1 MVCPTCGTANAP
13 AAKFC
18 SECGT
23 ALGAAAGVAPVE
35 ERRVVSILFVDLV
48 GFTERSDRA
57 DPEDVRRT
65 LIPFHARVKEDLERF
80 GGTLDKFIGDAVMG
94 VFGAP
99 LAHEDDPVR
108 AVRCALR
115 ILDSIEELRRVDPAL
130 AVRVAVNTGEAVV
143 SFGSGPQVGEAV
155 AGDVV
160 NTASRMQGL
169 APHGSVVIGEST
181 LRAVRDAF
189 DVELLPPAVV
199 KGKAEPPPVW
209 RVPGE
214 LSGAAADVR
223 ATSFVGREQELT
235 LLRQRFDRAVAGPSF
250 QVVTLVAEPGIGKSR
265 LIAEFRSRIGA
276 VRWLS
281 ARSMPYGE
289 QGVFEPFAEI
299 LRGLAGIDPSLGAAD
314 AEERLGNFVARVEP
328 DMSERRWLESRLRPL
343 LGLGGG

>member
-1 MVCPTCGTANAP
+1 MVCPTCGTVNAP

-23 ALGAAAGVAPVE
+23 PVERAAEAEQDE
-35 ERRVVSILFVDLV
+35 ERRIVSILFVDLV

-99 LAHEDDPVR
+99 GAHEDDPVR

-115 ILDSIEELRRVDPAL
+115 IRDSIEELRRNDPAL

-143 SFGSGPQVGEAV
+143 TFGTGPQVGEAV

-160 NTASRMQGL
+160 NTASRMQSL
-169 APHGSVVIGEST
+169 APNGSVVIGEAT

-199 KGKAEPPPVW
+199 KGKSEPLSVW
-209 RVPGE
+209 KVLGE
-214 LSGAAADVR
+214 RSGVGGDVR
-223 ATSFVGREQELT
+223 ATTFVGREQELS
-235 LLRQRFDRAVAGPSF
+235 LLRQLFDRAMAGPSF
-250 QVVTLVAEPGIGKSR
+250 QIVTLVAEPGIGKSR
-265 LIAEFRSRIGA
+265 LVAEFRSRIGA

-281 ARSMPYGE
+281 ARSLPYGE
-289 QGVFEPFAEI
+289 EGVFAPVAEI
-299 LRGLAGIDPSLGAAD
+299 VRALASIDRSLGAAD
-314 AEERLGNFVARVEP
+314 AEERLGDLVARVEP
-328 DMSERRWLESRLRPL
+328 DP
-343 LGLGGG
+343 